1 MRAENYYLCGRC
13 ARSLKWIINLTSEE
27 IRPLK
32 IMRYIAGF
40 MMFAFFLCGIG
51 LVIAAVKEFIT
62 KFYRMTYFRR
72 AVGSIV
78 KVERQRQIPQVDS
91 DFRYQKTNY
100 RFFPVIKFKHLS
112 GEEVVFQSETG
123 DGGET
128 SKYSVGQRIAVVYDI
143 DNKLPPMINSF
154 AGVWLPVILQT
165 VGGIVFAG
173 SALMIYFAFGAK
185 IFGKG

>member
-1 MRAENYYLCGRC
+1 
-13 ARSLKWIINLTSEE
+13 
-27 IRPLK
+27 
-32 IMRYIAGF
+32 MRYIAGF

-51 LVIAAVKEFIT
+51 LVIAAVREFIT
-62 KFYRMTYFRR
+62 KFYRMSYFRR
-72 AVGSIV
+72 ALGIIV
-78 KVERQRQIPQVDS
+78 NVQRKRQISQPDG
-91 DFRYQKTNY
+91 FRHRKTQY

-112 GEEVVFQSETG
+112 GEDVVFQSETG
-123 DGGET
+123 DSGET
-128 SKYSVGQRIAVVYDI
+128 SKYSAGQRIAVVYDV

-173 SALMIYFAFGAK
+173 SAVMIYFAFGAK

>member
-1 MRAENYYLCGRC
+1 
-13 ARSLKWIINLTSEE
+13 
-27 IRPLK
+27 
-32 IMRYIAGF
+32 MRYIAGF

-51 LVIAAVKEFIT
+51 LVIAGVSEFIL

-72 AVGSIV
+72 AMGSIV
-78 KVERQRQIPQVDS
+78 KVERKRQINHSDS
-91 DFRYQKTNY
+91 GFRHRKTQYN
-100 RFFPVIKFKHLS
+100 FFPVIKFKHLL
-112 GEEVVFQSETG
+112 GKEVIFQSETG

-128 SKYSVGQRIAVVYDI
+128 SKYSVGQQIAVVYDV

-173 SALMIYFAFGAK
+173 SAVMIYFAFGAK

>member
-1 MRAENYYLCGRC
+1 
-13 ARSLKWIINLTSEE
+13 
-27 IRPLK
+27 
-32 IMRYIAGF
+32 MRYVAGL

-62 KFYRMTYFRR
+62 KFYRMSYFRR

-78 KVERQRQIPQVDS
+78 KVERKRQISQPDS
-91 DFRYQKTNY
+91 NNWHRKTQY
-100 RFFPVIKFKHLS
+100 GFFPVIRFKHLS

-128 SKYSVGQRIAVVYDI
+128 SRYSVGQRLAVVYDI
-143 DNKLPPMINSF
+143 DDKLPPMINSF
-154 AGVWLPVILQT
+154 SGVWLPVILQA
-165 VGGIVFAG
+165 VGGIVFTG
-173 SALMIYFAFGAK
+173 SAVLIYFAFGAK

>member
-1 MRAENYYLCGRC
+1 
-13 ARSLKWIINLTSEE
+13 
-27 IRPLK
+27 
-32 IMRYIAGF
+32 MRYFVGF

-51 LVIAAVKEFIT
+51 LVIAGVKEFIT

-72 AVGSIV
+72 ATGSIV
-78 KVERQRQIPQVDS
+78 KVERKRQISQPDS
-91 DFRYQKTNY
+91 NWNRKTQY

-112 GEEVVFQSETG
+112 GAEVVFQSETG
-123 DGGET
+123 DGGEA
-128 SKYSVGQRIAVVYDI
+128 SRYSVGERIAVVYDI
-143 DNKLPPMINSF
+143 DDKLPPMINSF